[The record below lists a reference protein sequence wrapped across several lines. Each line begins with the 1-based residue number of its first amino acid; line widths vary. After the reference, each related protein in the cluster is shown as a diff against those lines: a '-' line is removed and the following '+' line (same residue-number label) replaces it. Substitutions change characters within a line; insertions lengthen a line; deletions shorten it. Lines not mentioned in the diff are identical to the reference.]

1 MRSLLDLTG
10 RTSFHFQLNRNKRTT
25 IFLSEEIVSDLVIL
39 AMRRKEPLAALVRV
53 ALKQFVGQEKKERPG
68 TLSFVGIAAAGGG
81 TRRSATKFSCG
92 ERRPRRADGAA
103 GRHVQAVAD
112 GEVVAQDLTSA
123 DWDRLLELMGMIR
136 PWLCGRFP
144 GQCGG
149 AVKGHAAG
157 PDRPAEHRES
167 ASEAWESVSLAALVL
182 R

>member
-1 MRSLLDLTG
+1 LTLLGERL
-10 RTSFHFQLNRNKRTT
+10 FHFQLNRNKRTT

-92 ERRPRRADGAA
+92 ERRPRRAEGAA

-123 DWDRLLELMGMIR
+123 DWDRLLELMGDDPTLALWTL
-136 PWLCGRFP
+136 PWSVWRSGQRSRRWPRQTGGTSGKCVRGMGKRFACVP
-144 GQCGG
+144 
-149 AVKGHAAG
+149 
-157 PDRPAEHRES
+157 
-167 ASEAWESVSLAALVL
+167 VL